1 VLQCLKQ
8 IFAGAKPVARVLPD
22 GPAPRITLGRRRT
35 PRRRVRGY
43 EERPPF
49 QETLNKGP
57 DELGVRPQMFSGGS
71 IEIARAEDTQYFDM
85 LGPAVRE
92 ALNWC
97 FFRWCCLD
105 ILRAMRQRGLDPDN
119 QIHDMKVAYEVE
131 RNDEQ
136 AKWAYA
142 TRGRLHPGETTC
154 SCTSNESWTKGRS
167 WTEGSIG

>member
-1 VLQCLKQ
+1 MGLLHRVKL

-22 GPAPRITLGRRRT
+22 GPVSRIILGRRRP

-43 EERPPF
+43 EDLPPF

-71 IEIARAEDTQYFDM
+71 VKITRAEDLQYYDM
-85 LGPAVRE
+85 LGLAVRDV
-92 ALNWC
+92 LNGC

-105 ILRAMRQRGLDPDN
+105 ILRAMRQQGLDPDN
-119 QIHDMKVAYEVE
+119 DIHDMKWAFEIE

-136 AKWAYA
+136 AKWEYLRQQGDAYVPE
-142 TRGRLHPGETTC
+142 R
-154 SCTSNESWTKGRS
+154 K
-167 WTEGSIG
+167 